1 MRTIKKRRIP
11 NALTQWRTP
20 LLVKKRPEHK
30 ECTYEA
36 MRNES
41 AVRQAVEEALF
52 QEQGGLCAYTGAK
65 LAMETPTGGVDFHLE
80 HLNPQ
85 THCDDGQ
92 DTAYDN
98 LVACWPRPNCGFE
111 PAYGARKKGDW
122 PSPAERHLFVSPLD
136 PTCSARFVFNRRG
149 EISPARPGD
158 EAAET
163 TIQKLGLR
171 DPSLTALRAKAI
183 QGFLSPKSRQIKLK
197 EARQQL
203 DRMVTDAEKLDR
215 GESVRLPPYS
225 FAIQQALVREI
236 RKLEGI
242 IKTTAKPRT

>member
-1 MRTIKKRRIP
+1 VRTIKKRRVP

-20 LLVKKRPEHK
+20 RLVKNRPEGMG
-30 ECTYEA
+30 CTYEE
-36 MRNES
+36 MRKEP
-41 AVRQAVEEALF
+41 AVREAVEEALF
-52 QEQGGLCAYTGAK
+52 QEQGGLCAYVGAK
-65 LAMETPTGGVDFHLE
+65 LKMEARTEGVSFHLE
-80 HLNPQ
+80 HLIPQ
-85 THCDDGQ
+85 TYCDYGE

-122 PSPAERHLFVSPLD
+122 PSPAERHLFVLPLD
-136 PTCSARFVFNRRG
+136 PTCSARFSFNRRG
-149 EISPARPGD
+149 EISSARPDD
-158 EAAET
+158 EAAEK

-171 DPSLTALRAKAI
+171 DPSLTGLRANAI
-183 QGFLSPKSRQIKLK
+183 RGALSPNSRPIKLN

-203 DRMVTDAEKLDR
+203 QRMVTEAAKLDR
-215 GESVRLPPYS
+215 GESVRLPPYC

-242 IKTTAKPRT
+242 MKTTAKTKT